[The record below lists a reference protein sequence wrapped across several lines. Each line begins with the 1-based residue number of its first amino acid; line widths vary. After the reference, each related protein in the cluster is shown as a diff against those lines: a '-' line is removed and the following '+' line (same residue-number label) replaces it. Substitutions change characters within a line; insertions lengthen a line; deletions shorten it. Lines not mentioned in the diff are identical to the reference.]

1 MILPKTLYHYS
12 CTIIYLQLMKL
23 IMPLALLAILSFGTS
38 CKKTW
43 TCTCNT
49 ATSFQ
54 DSVLTTGTNVQTFKA
69 SRSDAHSRCAN
80 TVTTQSVAGFT
91 VTQTSTCTL
100 DY

>member
-1 MILPKTLYHYS
+1 
-12 CTIIYLQLMKL
+12 MKL
-23 IMPLALLAILSFGTS
+23 IMPLALLAVLSLGTS

-43 TCTCNT
+43 TCTCQT

-54 DSVLTTGTNVQTFKA
+54 DSVLTTGTNTQTFKA

-80 TVTTQSVAGFT
+80 TVTTHNVLGFT
-91 VTQTSTCTL
+91 VKETSNCTL